1 MRLTFIMAPTKEYA
15 EKLRLVKEKLEE
27 AGRKEAKRKRDKAKE
42 HRRHKKHKKTG
53 QATRRTVEPNWNDEG
68 ATAESDDGTGT
79 SMNNSASCSEN
90 ESNIHGEVAPEENGG
105 NHVVRDVSCSDGTA
119 SSSLTP
125 LEFPPRVATEK
136 VSIVVGKKLSLS
148 QSIKAAQKILV
159 DRIQAFVKN
168 NLFRGVK
175 FVTSDALLSKVMAAV
190 EKNETTHESTT
201 DNSGFKRVYSITVMK
216 ALSDKRG
223 ACAAAGGKIVQ
234 SMC

>member
-1 MRLTFIMAPTKEYA
+1 MRLTFRMAPSKESA
-15 EKLRLVKEKLEE
+15 ESMRLATEKLVK
-27 AGRKEAKRKRDKAKE
+27 ARKKKATRKRDGAIEKRRPTKKAK
-42 HRRHKKHKKTG
+42 TA
-53 QATRRTVEPNWNDEG
+53 QATRRTSELNWNEEG
-68 ATAESDDGTGT
+68 ATEQSDVETGT
-79 SMNNSASCSEN
+79 STNNSAGGAEN
-90 ESNIHGEVAPEENGG
+90 ESNIHREVAPKENGG

-201 DNSGFKRVYSITVMK
+201 DSSGFKRVYSITVMK